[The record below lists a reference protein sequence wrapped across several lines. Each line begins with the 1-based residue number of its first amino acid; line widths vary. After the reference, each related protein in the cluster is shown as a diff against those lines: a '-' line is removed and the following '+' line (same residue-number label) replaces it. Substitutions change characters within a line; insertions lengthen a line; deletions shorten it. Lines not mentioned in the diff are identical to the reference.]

1 MDVAAKATPNSN
13 IPRQFFLLC
22 KYEVQSVLILLA
34 NQLPLA
40 IIYQQ
45 CTPENSW
52 FAYSLL
58 YCPSSRY
65 CCGLS
70 PIWGP
75 YEEPL
80 NIRLLSIVWR
90 RLYQH
95 LSLDQTVCSCLQQ
108 SPETAQTHNS
118 YCLFSTLCILADRQ
132 VLGHADFPEK
142 VWKLS
147 L

>member
-1 MDVAAKATPNSN
+1 MDVAAKTTPSFN
-13 IPRQFFLLC
+13 IPDQFILLC

-34 NQLPLA
+34 TQLPLA

-45 CTPENSW
+45 HTPENSW
-52 FAYSLL
+52 FACSLL

-70 PIWGP
+70 PTWGP
-75 YEEPL
+75 EPL
-80 NIRLLSIVWR
+80 NMRLLSVVWR

-95 LSLDQTVCSCLQQ
+95 LSLDQCLQLFAAD
-108 SPETAQTHNS
+108 SWNCTQTHNS
-118 YCLFSTLCILADRQ
+118 YCLFSTLCVLADRQ

-142 VWKLS
+142 GWKLS